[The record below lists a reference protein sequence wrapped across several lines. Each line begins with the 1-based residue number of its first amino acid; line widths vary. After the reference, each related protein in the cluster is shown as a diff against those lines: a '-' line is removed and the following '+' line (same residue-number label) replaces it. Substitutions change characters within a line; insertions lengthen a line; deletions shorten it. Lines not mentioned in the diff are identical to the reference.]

1 MASEP
6 PGSGAFRCARARCH
20 SSGPNR
26 ARQPILKLGSTM
38 GCADGP
44 HAAKGYDM
52 TNRYKPNEPTCPVS
66 IELLSLLLRSSDER
80 VAEIAREIPAL
91 QRATLATHCVARTHL
106 RRIALLVAVECS
118 EHALWEVAGP
128 AGVALFEQSR
138 DQGAFDREPGLP
150 SKRKVSLA
158 KVA

>member
-6 PGSGAFRCARARCH
+6 PGSGAFRCAQARCH

-38 GCADGP
+38 GCVDRL
-44 HAAKGYDM
+44 HAAEGYDM
-52 TNRYKPNEPTCPVS
+52 TSRYKPNEPICPVP
-66 IELLSLLLRSSDER
+66 IELLSLLLRSSDKR
-80 VAEIAREIPAL
+80 IAEITLEMTAL

-106 RRIALLVAVECS
+106 RRIALVVASECS

-138 DQGAFDREPGLP
+138 DQDAFDREPGLP

-158 KVA
+158 KAA